1 MNRMNRLG
9 LGNRNWLGGRV
20 IAAAMLL
27 GCGGFW
33 AGTVEAQPRDGAV
46 RPVVEADIASYA
58 PGAGISGAIVIAGS
72 DTMQPLVARLAS
84 EFRRWQPDVKIAVQ
98 GGGTDAALLQFIGDQ
113 ATIRRGDA
121 NPRGGHQVS
130 GSVAILASSRA
141 LTPEEIKNFHSR
153 YGYDPIEIPIALDA
167 VAIYV
172 NASNPINGFTLE
184 QLDAMFGKDRKR
196 GAPKTITTWG
206 EVGVAG
212 WEGQP
217 IHLYGRDKQSG
228 TRTFFKLV
236 ALQDGELKSEI
247 REQPGSASE
256 ILAISR
262 DPLGIG
268 YAGIGF
274 LASTVRVVPLADK
287 PNMAYVAPTADTAAD
302 GSYPLSR
309 QLYLYAKRDPKSELK
324 TTILE
329 FLKFV
334 NSREG
339 QQVVAKAGV
348 YPLSASQV
356 GKNLAALSGPDV
368 AGATVTADAR

>member
-1 MNRMNRLG
+1 MFAGLLG
-9 LGNRNWLGGRV
+9 L
-20 IAAAMLL
+20 AAI
-27 GCGGFW
+27 
-33 AGTVEAQPRDGAV
+33 TEAQPLDGTI

-58 PGAGISGAIVIAGS
+58 PGAGVGGAIVIAGS

-84 EFRRWQPDVKIAVQ
+84 EFRRWQPEVKVAIQ
-98 GGGTDAALLQFIGDQ
+98 GGGTDAALMQFIEDQ

-121 NPRGGHQVS
+121 NPRGHLVS
-130 GSVAILASSRA
+130 GSVAILASSRS
-141 LTPEEIKNFHSR
+141 LTGDEVKQFHSR

-172 NASNPINGFTLE
+172 NASNPIEGLTLE
-184 QLDAMFGKDRKR
+184 QLDAMFGRDRKR
-196 GAPKTITTWG
+196 GAPKDVTTWG
-206 EVGVAG
+206 QLGLAG
-212 WEGQP
+212 WEEQP
-217 IHLYGRDKQSG
+217 IRLYGRDKQSG
-228 TRTFFKLV
+228 TRTFFKHV
-236 ALQDGELKSEI
+236 ALQDGELRSDV

-262 DPLGIG
+262 DPQGIG

-274 LASTVRVVPLADK
+274 LASTVRVVPLAEK
-287 PNMAYVAPTADTAAD
+287 PGMAFIPPSAETASA
-302 GSYPLSR
+302 GQYPLSR
-309 QLYLYAKRDPKSELK
+309 FLYLYAKRDPKAEMK
-324 TTILE
+324 GAILE

-356 GKNLAALSGPDV
+356 GKNLAALSRPDV
-368 AGATVTADAR
+368 AHATVTADVR